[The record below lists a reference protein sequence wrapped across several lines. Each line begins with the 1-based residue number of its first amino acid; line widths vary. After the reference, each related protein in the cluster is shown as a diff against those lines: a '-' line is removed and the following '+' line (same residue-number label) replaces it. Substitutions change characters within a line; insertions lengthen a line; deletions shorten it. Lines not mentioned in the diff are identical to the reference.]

1 DIRYERVL
9 LKERKAED
17 HLFEGKEK
25 FVTAAYRKK
34 LEEDKKWAEEQQK
47 KDEED
52 ERNAACKAGHM
63 ANFYSNLLTKNVAM
77 GTAKPPAPSLAAS
90 AASTSATG
98 AGEETGSGPA
108 ALAPPPK
115 PAAAPVA
122 VDGSQMSERAA
133 QVAAR
138 FCDVKRGDKL
148 VVMHISDSHKAYLPR
163 HLQPAHLKNY
173 YHDLAAATKLGV
185 RAEWQCREK
194 DEGMSTCQTLTKMA
208 DRLAVDLLVL
218 GSFGRKGEKL
228 DMLGSVSDF
237 SLRES
242 AASLCIVRSTSSNF
256 DRQAK
261 FLFATDGSR
270 AAALAFVMLVSKI
283 RRAMDIVAVTMVS
296 TTDGVVEAGYLEHY
310 KASKCIPRRAAA
322 ASQVTG

>member
-1 DIRYERVL
+1 MQRSPITRWRLHNCTY
-9 LKERKAED
+9 
-17 HLFEGKEK
+17 
-25 FVTAAYRKK
+25 
-34 LEEDKKWAEEQQK
+34 
-47 KDEED
+47 
-52 ERNAACKAGHM
+52 
-63 ANFYSNLLTKNVAM
+63 
-77 GTAKPPAPSLAAS
+77 
-90 AASTSATG
+90 
-98 AGEETGSGPA
+98 
-108 ALAPPPK
+108 
-115 PAAAPVA
+115 AAADKWVAGSAHSTLDLPGTPPVHRVQVA

-148 VVMHISDSHKAYLPR
+148 VVMHISD
-163 HLQPAHLKNY
+163 
-173 YHDLAAATKLGV
+173 
-185 RAEWQCREK
+185 REK

-310 KASKCIPRRAAA
+310 KASKSSPPGHQATCPHQQQEAFMAKYSVPGKCFVRCIDRLQQTVPEGILEAVRESGSDILAMGISGYGRKKLGSVSEEISIRAPCTTLIIKDSYDVMHARYSTMGVSSLAKELLPRNFKH
-322 ASQVTG
+322 T